1 MQATGPH
8 RSVVRRLAVAAA
20 VAALAVCSAAHA
32 RSLTKTPQAD
42 ATASSDS
49 LTVEDPFESLNRRF
63 YAIHQG
69 IDHAILRPLALGY
82 SHATAG
88 PIGKALH
95 NFVTEIGE
103 PVVFGN
109 DVLQLRIKRAATTL
123 ARFVLNGTV
132 GLAGLL
138 DPATGMGLPYH
149 DNGFGT
155 TLGRYGIRPGPYI
168 FLPLV
173 GPTTLRDLIG
183 TGMDFYSD
191 PLGRFHYH
199 DRGDV
204 LVGITVIS
212 GLDERANAESDLQQI
227 EAMGTDSYATLRSLY
242 TQKRAADIHGEAP
255 VKIEDLPSFDDPA
268 APATA
273 APTPADKAPAATD
286 PGVSA
291 PSDAKVPIAASDS
304 GPDAAWFL
312 TAPAPPPGPSAGPPI
327 QL

>member
-69 IDHAILRPLALGY
+69 IDHAVLRPLALGY

-268 APATA
+268 APWM
-273 APTPADKAPAATD
+273 
-286 PGVSA
+286 S
-291 PSDAKVPIAASDS
+291 AAS
-304 GPDAAWFL
+304 FCV
-312 TAPAPPPGPSAGPPI
+312 
-327 QL
+327 

>member
-8 RSVVRRLAVAAA
+8 RSVVRRRPRPAA

-69 IDHAILRPLALGY
+69 IDHAVLRPLALGY

-242 TQKRAADIHGEAP
+242 TQKRAADIHG
-255 VKIEDLPSFDDPA
+255 A
-268 APATA
+268 AGSS
-273 APTPADKAPAATD
+273 KL
-286 PGVSA
+286 GRS
-291 PSDAKVPIAASDS
+291 SI
-304 GPDAAWFL
+304 L
-312 TAPAPPPGPSAGPPI
+312 TGAPPWRSASRFCV
-327 QL
+327 